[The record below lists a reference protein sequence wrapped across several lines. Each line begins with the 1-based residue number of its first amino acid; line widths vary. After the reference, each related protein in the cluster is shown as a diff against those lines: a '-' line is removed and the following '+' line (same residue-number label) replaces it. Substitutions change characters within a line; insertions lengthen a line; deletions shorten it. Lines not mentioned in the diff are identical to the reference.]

1 MVDIAFPSLS
11 DIIRLSPSPSL
22 STVQQQQLQ
31 EREKERPDNLTEFS
45 VWTKSFSSSVWGD
58 AQVLLMFL
66 SPLFEGWKKEPGPR
80 VPPLDTEVIGPFG
93 GKQVSMAHDYRTLDS
108 FFKWGEGLLFPP
120 FWYTLDVF
128 LPSLFVI
135 LFINYFNEQEPIEEL
150 LTMLILLS
158 IFLCLFFTDSTSGAE
173 RDASTGKP

>member
-108 FFKWGEGLLFPP
+108 FFKWGGRIVISPLLVH
-120 FWYTLDVF
+120 TRRLS
-128 LPSLFVI
+128 PSAVCYSFYQLF
-135 LFINYFNEQEPIEEL
+135 
-150 LTMLILLS
+150 
-158 IFLCLFFTDSTSGAE
+158 
-173 RDASTGKP
+173 